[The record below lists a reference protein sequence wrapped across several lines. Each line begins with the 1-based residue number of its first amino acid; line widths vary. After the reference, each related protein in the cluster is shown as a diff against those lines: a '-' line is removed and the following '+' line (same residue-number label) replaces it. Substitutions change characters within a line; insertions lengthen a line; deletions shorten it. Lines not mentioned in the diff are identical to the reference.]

1 MLSNTRK
8 ASDIRI
14 IKNDEIQKA
23 TRQSDRL
30 LSLLNEDEIL
40 LLSKSKTVATV
51 QVSTNLWTREKLID
65 MTYLNLTQVYI
76 RIEYNG
82 ETLEIPKYSEQIIDL
97 APKISVYKPTPELT
111 INLSDLN
118 KEILRRLYKL
128 NKKERSDILQR
139 VGKKLFKTFFPYY
152 YNLVADLVK
161 ISIKK

>member
-1 MLSNTRK
+1 LLSNTRK